1 MNQEYKRYLIVSI
14 LLVIFFV
21 QAVTSMLQKSPT
33 ADEAAH
39 HIAPGYSFMKTRDFR
54 LNSTGPPLME
64 ELSAI
69 PLLFMKDLK
78 ISIDHPSWAET
89 QRTEFSRQFLFV
101 DNVDKVDR
109 IVFWSRVPIVLTGVF
124 LGFLVFLWSSRLY
137 GFKSGVFALFLYAFS
152 PTILAHTRLVTMDM
166 GASCFI
172 FLAVFCFYLYCKNP
186 SFRNLIFSGVA
197 FGLAQL
203 SKYTAVYLYL
213 LYLVFFLLIWFC
225 SKRDFMVDYKISRN
239 IKNFFFSIVF
249 ILLIGNFIVFCGY
262 LFEMKPL
269 LLNDIDVGEKIA
281 FFEKFITRVFGNNS
295 ELLKEKFISFALNQS
310 IPFSTYIMGFLGA
323 SNQTLVE
330 HKFVPMIFGN
340 YNPDGWRY
348 YYIIVFLLKTSFSVL
363 ILLVIAVLFSRGL
376 KKDRMSELFITIPVI
391 LLMMLTMLS
400 VLQLGVRYILPIY
413 PFLFVYISKIANVN
427 IQDNKGFIQRRLVYI
442 LILFLGFCHLFSS
455 VKVFPHY
462 LPYFNILAGGPS
474 NGYKYLTRVN
484 SDLGQELKGLAKYLD
499 RNDIRSV
506 KISYWG
512 FAPPEIYNINYLP
525 INDKEKEM
533 PEQDVYAISVHQ
545 IDGYKWAK
553 EYKPKCMI
561 GHAIF
566 IYDFRFVNYM

>member
-1 MNQEYKRYLIVSI
+1 
-14 LLVIFFV
+14 
-21 QAVTSMLQKSPT
+21 
-33 ADEAAH
+33 
-39 HIAPGYSFMKTRDFR
+39 
-54 LNSTGPPLME
+54 
-64 ELSAI
+64 
-69 PLLFMKDLK
+69 
-78 ISIDHPSWAET
+78 
-89 QRTEFSRQFLFV
+89 
-101 DNVDKVDR
+101 
-109 IVFWSRVPIVLTGVF
+109 
-124 LGFLVFLWSSRLY
+124 
-137 GFKSGVFALFLYAFS
+137 
-152 PTILAHTRLVTMDM
+152 
-166 GASCFI
+166 
-172 FLAVFCFYLYCKNP
+172 
-186 SFRNLIFSGVA
+186 
-197 FGLAQL
+197 
-203 SKYTAVYLYL
+203 
-213 LYLVFFLLIWFC
+213 
-225 SKRDFMVDYKISRN
+225 
-239 IKNFFFSIVF
+239 
-249 ILLIGNFIVFCGY
+249 
-262 LFEMKPL
+262 MKPL

-348 YYIIVFLLKTSFSVL
+348 YYIIVFLLKTSFPVL

-484 SDLGQELKGLAKYLD
+484 TDLGQEIKGLAKYLG

-545 IDGYKWAK
+545 IDRYKWAK